1 MTRQKTISS
10 LSIAAI
16 ALLAVA
22 VPTFA
27 QAQSAEAQP
36 SAMTQASEE
45 PAVSNTELIAA
56 TKVRGAAPATF
67 EFERTRFDDSTRTV
81 KQPKLSASDFKARNS
96 FTSATS
102 SHFVSPPLSAS
113 YFVPTDPTAKKQF
126 NSDDYE
132 GSKGRKAVTFVPSK
146 GQKLPL

>member
-1 MTRQKTISS
+1 MTRQKTITS

-27 QAQSAEAQP
+27 QAQSAEDQP
-36 SAMTQASEE
+36 SAATQASEE
-45 PAVSNTELIAA
+45 KTVSGAELIAA
-56 TKVRGAAPATF
+56 TKMRGTTF
-67 EFERTRFDDSTRTV
+67 EFERARFNDSTRTV
-81 KQPKLSASDFKARNS
+81 KQPKLSASDFKAHNS

-102 SHFVSPPLSAS
+102 SHFVSPQLSAS

-126 NSDDYE
+126 NSEEYE
-132 GSKGRKAVTFVPSK
+132 GSKGRKLVTFVPSR

>member
-27 QAQSAEAQP
+27 QAQSAEVQP
-36 SAMTQASEE
+36 SAVTQASEQT
-45 PAVSNTELIAA
+45 AVSGTELIAA
-56 TKVRGAAPATF
+56 TKPRGGAPAMF
-67 EFERTRFDDSTRTV
+67 EFERTRFNDSTRTV
-81 KQPKLSASDFKARNS
+81 KHPKLSASDFQPRHS

-102 SHFVSPPLSAS
+102 SHLVNPPLTAS
-113 YFVPTDPTAKKQF
+113 YFMPTDPTAKKQF
-126 NSDDYE
+126 RSEDNDA
-132 GSKGRKAVTFVPSK
+132 SKRRTLTFVPSR

>member
-1 MTRQKTISS
+1 
-10 LSIAAI
+10 
-16 ALLAVA
+16 LLAVA

-36 SAMTQASEE
+36 SAPAQASEE
-45 PAVSNTELIAA
+45 TTVSHTELIAA
-56 TKVRGAAPATF
+56 TKTRGTASTMF
-67 EFERTRFDDSTRTV
+67 EFERTRFNDSTRTV
-81 KQPKLSASDFKARNS
+81 KQPKLSASDFKARNN

-102 SHFVSPPLSAS
+102 SHIVNPPLTVS

-126 NSDDYE
+126 RSDDNDS
-132 GSKGRKAVTFVPSK
+132 SKGRKLVTFVPSR